1 MIAGNNSH
9 HNIRYGLHFMFSNND
24 SYTDNIFKEN
34 GAGVAVMYS
43 HHVLMLGNTFDLNW
57 GPNAYGILLKEISDG
72 QIMRNRFIRNTVAI
86 LMESSNRI
94 QVSQNTFQGN
104 GWSLRIQASCNE
116 NTVFHNNFTGN
127 TFDVATNGTLMLN
140 KFQYNYWDKYE
151 GYDINRDD
159 IGDIPYHPVSLYSMV
174 IEQNPQALVLLRSF
188 MVSLLDR
195 AEKAIPS
202 LTPEHMMDEKTF
214 NEEDST
220 MISIQ
225 HVNKKFR
232 KLQALND
239 ISATFKKGQVIS
251 LIGPNGSGKT
261 TLIKS
266 ILGLVKPDNGTILFD
281 GTPIQDSVAYR
292 RQIGYMPQIGRYPDN
307 MKIGQ
312 LFAMIRNLRKDVK
325 EVDEELYYR
334 FQLDTLLDKTMRSLS
349 GGTRQKVSAALA
361 FLFNA
366 DVLILDE
373 PTAGL
378 DPVSAEILKEKI
390 IAEKEKGKLILITSH
405 VLSDLEDLTTDVLY
419 LQEGKLVF
427 LKTIGELYLE
437 TGEEKLAKA
446 IAWLMK
452 HGLQK
457 KEFSYIKLAK

>member
-1 MIAGNNSH
+1 
-9 HNIRYGLHFMFSNND
+9 
-24 SYTDNIFKEN
+24 
-34 GAGVAVMYS
+34 
-43 HHVLMLGNTFDLNW
+43 
-57 GPNAYGILLKEISDG
+57 
-72 QIMRNRFIRNTVAI
+72 
-86 LMESSNRI
+86 
-94 QVSQNTFQGN
+94 
-104 GWSLRIQASCNE
+104 
-116 NTVFHNNFTGN
+116 
-127 TFDVATNGTLMLN
+127 
-140 KFQYNYWDKYE
+140 
-151 GYDINRDD
+151 
-159 IGDIPYHPVSLYSMV
+159 
-174 IEQNPQALVLLRSF
+174 
-188 MVSLLDR
+188 
-195 AEKAIPS
+195 
-202 LTPEHMMDEKTF
+202 
-214 NEEDST
+214 

-239 ISATFKKGQVIS
+239 ISATFKKGQVVS

-266 ILGLVKPDNGTILFD
+266 ILGLVKPDNGSILFD